1 MINLALVGSG
11 YWGSKIIASLE
22 NNPLVG
28 KFQVID
34 VKNGQ
39 TIDEIEDD
47 IKTAIIAT
55 PLWDHYDTASRLLA
69 RGFDCYVEKP
79 MAETAEQCQA
89 LKALV
94 DKQILMVGHI
104 FLYHPAMDWIKTNV
118 DRIGKIQ
125 HIDSQRLNWGIYQ
138 TRTTPMHSLL
148 PHDVSIMLELLGDH
162 VVVTEV
168 DQAKF
173 STNPQPDYV
182 NFNMIINGVSVRV
195 TGSWYW
201 PEKIRKITI
210 IGNQGSIVWN
220 DVTNRVDL
228 YTGAVDGRRLTEL
241 TLAESYTPDLT
252 KSPLQLELEH
262 FIDCV
267 NTRSTPKS
275 DVDNAITVA
284 KVVDAVVD
292 RLDLDL
298 RHSYTSR

>member
-1 MINLALVGSG
+1 MINLALIGSG

-79 MAETAEQCQA
+79 MAETEAQCLA
-89 LKALV
+89 LRSLV
-94 DKQILMVGHI
+94 QDQILMVGHI
-104 FLYHPAMDWIKTNV
+104 FLYHPAMTWIKTNV
-118 DRIGKIQ
+118 NRIGKIQ

-148 PHDVSIMLELLGDH
+148 PHDVSIMLELLGSN
-162 VVVTEV
+162 VVIAEV
-168 DQAKF
+168 DHDKF
-173 STNPQPDYV
+173 TDNSQPDYI
-182 NFNMIINGVSVRV
+182 NFNMNIDDVSVRI

-210 IGNQGSIVWN
+210 IGDQGSIVWD
-220 DVTNRVDL
+220 DVANRVDL
-228 YTGAVDGRRLTEL
+228 YTGTVDGRRLSEL
-241 TLAESYTPDLT
+241 VLEESYAPDMS

-267 NTRSTPKS
+267 NTRTTPKS
-275 DVDNAITVA
+275 DVENAIAVA
-284 KVVDAVVD
+284 RVVDAVVD
-292 RLDLDL
+292 RLDPD
-298 RHSYTSR
+298 R